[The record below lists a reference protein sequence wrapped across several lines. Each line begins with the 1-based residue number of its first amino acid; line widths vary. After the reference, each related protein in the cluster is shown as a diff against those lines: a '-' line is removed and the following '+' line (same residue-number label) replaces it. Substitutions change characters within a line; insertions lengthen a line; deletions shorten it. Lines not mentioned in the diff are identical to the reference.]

1 MPLPVSADRFIHLM
15 QVTGEG
21 VERARPGSVVTV
33 MAAGVGLLRPEE
45 QVWEAMLRGFGV
57 QQRAR
62 FLAESTISARE
73 GWLRRF
79 ASWTNAHPWQW
90 RGVDVEEWT
99 SAAISERRMTH
110 ATVRV
115 GHVTLRLFMEF
126 VSTSGYGW
134 PAECETRFGSFPTQ
148 ICHEGNTVVH
158 VAQFE
163 GRPGNRPLTRDE
175 LQRFFDAADERV
187 AAARRRGRKGWLP
200 AFRDATLFKVAYG
213 WGLRRREVARLESC
227 DWTRNPK
234 ATEFGGHGS
243 LSVRWAKAL
252 PGGPPRRR
260 TVLSVFGWA
269 VEVVAQYL
277 AEVRPRYVV
286 EGQQWMWPTERG
298 GRLADANL
306 GKTFAALRVEAGLPA
321 ELGPHCLRHSYVTHL
336 VEDGWDPLF
345 VQHQVGHAWASTTA
359 IYTGVSSD
367 FKNRSLR
374 AALDAKLGE
383 RG

>member
-1 MPLPVSADRFIHLM
+1 M
-15 QVTGEG
+15 QVSVGGSDG
-21 VERARPGSVVTV
+21 VRPGS
-33 MAAGVGLLRPEE
+33 AAALLIAGVGLLRPEE

-62 FLAESTISARE
+62 FLAESTITARE
-73 GWLRRF
+73 AFLRRF
-79 ASWTNAHPWQW
+79 LSWTNAFPWEW

-99 SAAISERRMTH
+99 SAMISEHHHAH

-115 GHVTLRLFMEF
+115 AHVTLRLFMEF
-126 VSTSGYGW
+126 VSSSGYGW
-134 PAECETRFGSFPTQ
+134 PAECERRFGTFPTQ
-148 ICHEGNTVVH
+148 ICHDGNTVVH

-175 LQRFFDAADERV
+175 LQRFFDVADARV
-187 AAARRRGRKGWLP
+187 EAVRVRGRKGWLA

-213 WGLRRREVARLESC
+213 WGLRRREVARLELC

-234 ATEFGGHGS
+234 ADEFGGHGA
-243 LSVRWAKAL
+243 LAVRWAKAL

-269 VEVVAQYL
+269 VEVVEQYV

-286 EGQQWMWPTERG
+286 GGSQQWMWPTERG

-306 GKTFAALRVEAGLPA
+306 GKTFAMLRAEAGLPG

-367 FKNRSLR
+367 FKNRALR
-374 AALDAKLGE
+374 SALDAKLGQADG